1 MTITTIVF
9 DLDDTL
15 VPERAFWDAAFDAVC
30 DGFTVPAREIE
41 QAVIR
46 SAQELW
52 RATEWYTHCDALG
65 LGSPSWLFTNA
76 LGDAPML
83 RGLHEHLPTLRQQ
96 AWSNALTNLTLDAMH
111 ADALVASLM
120 AQVGQHHAA
129 FEDVHPTLD
138 GLSGYR
144 LAVLTNGPPDLQR
157 AKLTASLLDPY
168 FEQTTVLIS
177 ADIGLGKPDPRAF
190 VHTAQALGVEV
201 ASCVMVGDS
210 VRRDITGAVA
220 AGMPAVH
227 IDRRGTEEPNVEGVP
242 RISSLLDLS
251 TVLATLK

>member
-1 MTITTIVF
+1 
-9 DLDDTL
+9 
-15 VPERAFWDAAFDAVC
+15 
-30 DGFTVPAREIE
+30 
-41 QAVIR
+41 
-46 SAQELW
+46 
-52 RATEWYTHCDALG
+52 
-65 LGSPSWLFTNA
+65 
-76 LGDAPML
+76 ML